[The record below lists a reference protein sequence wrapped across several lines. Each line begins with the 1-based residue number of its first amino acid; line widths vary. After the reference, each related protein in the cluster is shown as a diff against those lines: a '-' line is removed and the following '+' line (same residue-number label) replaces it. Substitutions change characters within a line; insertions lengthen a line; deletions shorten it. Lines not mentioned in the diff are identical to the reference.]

1 MKAPTAV
8 STRGM
13 TATERW
19 RLAREKPSRRVV
31 VAALLGNGAIA
42 ATKAVAAFVTG
53 SSAMWSEAIHSVV
66 DTGNQL
72 LLLYG
77 LRRAA
82 RPPTPRHPFGHGL
95 ELYFWAFMVA
105 ILIFG
110 LGAGVSLFQ
119 GVEKIRDPHPIQHAW
134 ASYAVLLSAAVFE
147 GSVWLLALRTFRRQT
162 RRMTLLQ
169 AVRASKDPTI
179 FTVLFEDTAALLGI
193 LVALAGI
200 TASVVL
206 DDPVY
211 DGVASV
217 VIGLILAATALL
229 LANECRSLLV
239 GEAVSP
245 EVTADVRRLVLAQ
258 SEVSGINELLTMHFA
273 PREVLLNVSVSF
285 VPSLPAAAIQDA
297 VSRMEGLIKEAHPE
311 IRRVF
316 IEAQRAP
323 EPKVA

>member
-1 MKAPTAV
+1 MKTPAAAPAPD
-8 STRGM
+8 M
-13 TATERW
+13 TAGERW
-19 RLAREKPSRRVV
+19 RRARDRPSRRVV

-42 ATKAVAAFVTG
+42 VTKAAAAFVTG
-53 SSAMWSEAIHSVV
+53 SSAMWSEAVHSVV

-72 LLLYG
+72 LLLHG
-77 LRRAA
+77 MRRA
-82 RPPTPRHPFGHGL
+82 RLPPTPRHPFGYGL

-110 LGAGVSLFQ
+110 LGAGVSLYQ

-134 ASYAVLLSAAVFE
+134 ASYAVLISAAVFE
-147 GSVWLLALRTFRRQT
+147 GSVWLMALRTFRRQI

-193 LVALAGI
+193 LVALAGV

-206 DDPVY
+206 ENPLF
-211 DGVASV
+211 DGLASI
-217 VIGLILAATALL
+217 VIGLILAMTALL

-245 EVTADVRRLVLAQ
+245 EVTADLRRLVLSQA
-258 SEVSGINELLTMHFA
+258 EVSGINELLTMHFA

-297 VSRMEGLIKEAHPE
+297 VSRMEAMIKQAHPE

-316 IEAQRAP
+316 IEAQRATRD
-323 EPKVA
+323 A

>member
-1 MKAPTAV
+1 MKTPAAAPV
-8 STRGM
+8 PGM
-13 TATERW
+13 TAGERW
-19 RLAREKPSRRVV
+19 RRARDRPSRRVV

-42 ATKAVAAFVTG
+42 VTKAAAAFVTG
-53 SSAMWSEAIHSVV
+53 SSAMWSEAVHSVV

-72 LLLYG
+72 LLLHG
-77 LRRAA
+77 MRRA
-82 RPPTPRHPFGHGL
+82 RLPPTPRHPFGYGL

-110 LGAGVSLFQ
+110 LGAGVSLYQ

-134 ASYAVLLSAAVFE
+134 ASYAVLISAAVFE
-147 GSVWLLALRTFRRQT
+147 GSVWLMALRTFRRQI

-193 LVALAGI
+193 LVALAGV

-206 DDPVY
+206 ENPLF
-211 DGVASV
+211 DGLASI
-217 VIGLILAATALL
+217 VIGLILAMTALL

-245 EVTADVRRLVLAQ
+245 EVTADLRRLVLSQA
-258 SEVSGINELLTMHFA
+258 EVSGINELLTMHFA

-297 VSRMEGLIKEAHPE
+297 VSRMEAMIKQEHPE

-316 IEAQRAP
+316 IEAQRATRD
-323 EPKVA
+323 A

>member
-1 MKAPTAV
+1 MNGTPAGDHWRMAH
-8 STRGM
+8 
-13 TATERW
+13 ER
-19 RLAREKPSRRVV
+19 PSRRVIW
-31 VAALLGNGAIA
+31 AALLGNGAIA
-42 ATKAVAAFVTG
+42 ATKAVAAFATG
-53 SSAMWSEAIHSVV
+53 SSAMWSEAVHSMV

-72 LLLYG
+72 LLLHG

-110 LGAGVSLFQ
+110 LGAGVSLYQ
-119 GVEKIRDPHPIQHAW
+119 GLEKIREPHPIRHVW
-134 ASYAVLLSAAVFE
+134 ASYAVLIAAAVFE

-162 RRMTLLQ
+162 RHLTLLK

-193 LVALAGI
+193 LVALAGV
-200 TASVVL
+200 TASTL
-206 DDPVY
+206 SGNPLY
-211 DGVASV
+211 DGLASI

-229 LANECRSLLV
+229 LSNECRSLLV

-245 EVTADVRRLVLAQ
+245 RVAADVRRLVLEQ
-258 SEVSGINELLTMHFA
+258 PEVSGINELLTMHFA
-273 PREVLLNVSVSF
+273 PREVLLNISLSF

-297 VSRMEGLIKEAHPE
+297 VSRMEALIKREHPE

-316 IEAQRAP
+316 IEAQWVPQGA
-323 EPKVA
+323 A

>member
-1 MKAPTAV
+1 MKTPAAAPV
-8 STRGM
+8 PGM
-13 TATERW
+13 TAGERW
-19 RLAREKPSRRVV
+19 RRARDRPSRRVV

-42 ATKAVAAFVTG
+42 VTKAAAAFVTG
-53 SSAMWSEAIHSVV
+53 SLAMWSEAVHSVV

-72 LLLYG
+72 LLLHG
-77 LRRAA
+77 MRRA
-82 RPPTPRHPFGHGL
+82 RLPPTPRHPFGYGL

-110 LGAGVSLFQ
+110 LGAGVSLYQ

-134 ASYAVLLSAAVFE
+134 ASYAVLISAAVFE
-147 GSVWLLALRTFRRQT
+147 GSVWLMALRTFRRQI

-193 LVALAGI
+193 LVALAGV

-206 DDPVY
+206 ENPLF
-211 DGVASV
+211 DGLASI
-217 VIGLILAATALL
+217 VIGLILAMTALL

-245 EVTADVRRLVLAQ
+245 EVTADLRRLVLSQA
-258 SEVSGINELLTMHFA
+258 EVSGINELLTMHFA

-297 VSRMEGLIKEAHPE
+297 VSRMEAMIKQAHPE

-316 IEAQRAP
+316 IEAQRATRD
-323 EPKVA
+323 A

>member
-1 MKAPTAV
+1 MKTPAAAPAP
-8 STRGM
+8 GM
-13 TATERW
+13 TAGERW
-19 RLAREKPSRRVV
+19 RRARDRPSRRVV

-42 ATKAVAAFVTG
+42 VTKAAAAFVTG
-53 SSAMWSEAIHSVV
+53 SSAMWSEAVHSVV

-72 LLLYG
+72 LLLHG
-77 LRRAA
+77 MRRATL
-82 RPPTPRHPFGHGL
+82 PPTPRHPFGYGL

-110 LGAGVSLFQ
+110 LGAGVSLYQ

-134 ASYAVLLSAAVFE
+134 ASYAVLISAAVFE
-147 GSVWLLALRTFRRQT
+147 GSVWLMALRTFRRQI

-193 LVALAGI
+193 LVALAGV

-206 DDPVY
+206 ENPLF
-211 DGVASV
+211 DGLASI
-217 VIGLILAATALL
+217 VIGLILAMTALL

-245 EVTADVRRLVLAQ
+245 EVTADLRRLVLSQA
-258 SEVSGINELLTMHFA
+258 EVSGINELLTMHFA

-297 VSRMEGLIKEAHPE
+297 VSRMEAMIKQEHPE

-316 IEAQRAP
+316 IEAQRATRD
-323 EPKVA
+323 A

>member
-1 MKAPTAV
+1 MKTPAAAPV
-8 STRGM
+8 PGM
-13 TATERW
+13 TAGERW
-19 RLAREKPSRRVV
+19 RRARDRPSRRVV

-42 ATKAVAAFVTG
+42 VTKAAAAFVTG
-53 SSAMWSEAIHSVV
+53 SSAMWSEAVHSVV

-72 LLLYG
+72 LLLHG
-77 LRRAA
+77 MRRATL
-82 RPPTPRHPFGHGL
+82 PPTPRHPFGYGL

-110 LGAGVSLFQ
+110 LGAGVSLYQ

-134 ASYAVLLSAAVFE
+134 ASYAVLISAAVFE
-147 GSVWLLALRTFRRQT
+147 GSVWLMALRTFRRQI

-193 LVALAGI
+193 LVALAGV

-206 DDPVY
+206 ENPLF
-211 DGVASV
+211 DGLASI
-217 VIGLILAATALL
+217 VIGLILAMTALL

-245 EVTADVRRLVLAQ
+245 EVTADLRRLVLSQA
-258 SEVSGINELLTMHFA
+258 EVSGINELLTMHFA

-297 VSRMEGLIKEAHPE
+297 VSRMEAMIKQEHPE

-316 IEAQRAP
+316 IEAQRATRD
-323 EPKVA
+323 A

>member
-1 MKAPTAV
+1 
-8 STRGM
+8 
-13 TATERW
+13 
-19 RLAREKPSRRVV
+19 
-31 VAALLGNGAIA
+31 
-42 ATKAVAAFVTG
+42 
-53 SSAMWSEAIHSVV
+53 MWSEAVHSVV

-72 LLLYG
+72 LLLHG
-77 LRRAA
+77 MRRA
-82 RPPTPRHPFGHGL
+82 RLPPTPRHPFGYGL

-110 LGAGVSLFQ
+110 LGAGVSLYQ
-119 GVEKIRDPHPIQHAW
+119 GMEKIRDPHPIQHAW
-134 ASYAVLLSAAVFE
+134 ASYVVLISAAVFE
-147 GSVWLLALRTFRRQT
+147 GSVWLMALRTFRRQI

-193 LVALAGI
+193 LVALAGV

-206 DDPVY
+206 ENPLF
-211 DGVASV
+211 DGLASI
-217 VIGLILAATALL
+217 VIGLILAMTALL

-245 EVTADVRRLVLAQ
+245 EVTADLRRLVLSQA
-258 SEVSGINELLTMHFA
+258 EVSGINELLTMHFA

-297 VSRMEGLIKEAHPE
+297 VSRMEAMIKQAHPE

-316 IEAQRAP
+316 IEAQRATRD
-323 EPKVA
+323 A

>member
-1 MKAPTAV
+1 MKTPAAAPV
-8 STRGM
+8 PGM
-13 TATERW
+13 TAGERW
-19 RLAREKPSRRVV
+19 RRARDRPSRRVV

-42 ATKAVAAFVTG
+42 VTKAAAAFVTG
-53 SSAMWSEAIHSVV
+53 SSAMWSEAVHSVV

-72 LLLYG
+72 LLLHG
-77 LRRAA
+77 MRRATL
-82 RPPTPRHPFGHGL
+82 PPTPRHPFGYGL

-110 LGAGVSLFQ
+110 LGAGVSLYQ

-134 ASYAVLLSAAVFE
+134 ASYAVLISAAVFE
-147 GSVWLLALRTFRRQT
+147 GSVWLMALRTFRRQI

-193 LVALAGI
+193 LVALAGV
-200 TASVVL
+200 TTSVVL
-206 DDPVY
+206 ENPLF
-211 DGVASV
+211 DGLASI
-217 VIGLILAATALL
+217 VIGLILAMTALL

-245 EVTADVRRLVLAQ
+245 EVTADLRRLVLSQA
-258 SEVSGINELLTMHFA
+258 EVSGINELLTMHFA

-297 VSRMEGLIKEAHPE
+297 VSRMEAMIKQAHPE

-316 IEAQRAP
+316 IEAQRATRD
-323 EPKVA
+323 A